1 MGWSR
6 PYATN
11 SKRTITDSSIA
22 RVTAVRTARPIQVG
36 AVGESCLTVKH
47 VLTAA

>member
-1 MGWSR
+1 MWWLQ
-6 PYATN
+6 PCATN

-22 RVTAVRTARPIQVG
+22 RVITVPAAPPIL

-47 VLTAA
+47 ALTAV